1 MPIYEYRCQKCG
13 RAFEVLQRMNEE
25 PLQHCIHCD
34 GKVEKLISATSFQF
48 KGSGWYVTDYSRRKK
63 SPDNGSSEKKD
74 TKETSVAKDT
84 KTGTENVNKK

>member
-13 RAFEVLQRMNEE
+13 RTFEVLQRINEE
-25 PLQHCIHCD
+25 PLQHCIHC
-34 GKVEKLISATSFQF
+34 GGEVEKLISASSFQF
-48 KGSGWYVTDYSRRKK
+48 KGSGWYVTDYSRRQK

-74 TKETSVAKDT
+74 AKETSVAKDT